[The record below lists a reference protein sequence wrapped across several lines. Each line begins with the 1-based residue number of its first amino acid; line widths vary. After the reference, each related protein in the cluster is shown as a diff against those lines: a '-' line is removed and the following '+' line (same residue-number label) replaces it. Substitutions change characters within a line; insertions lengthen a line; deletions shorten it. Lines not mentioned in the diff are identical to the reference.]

1 MIKLRNIAYAM
12 LILFAVV
19 FILIIGK
26 SLLIPFVLAWILW
39 FVVRQMRK
47 KIDCFSIMRRYVPL
61 WIKNVV
67 SLLFLLFAVNFIVQI
82 VISNISTLLYSYSEY
97 KNNVQMLIQKIEL
110 SFEIQVFSNL
120 SMAFAD
126 FDFSEVFVKIL
137 NISTDL
143 FSSTFMILLYALF
156 IFLEEASMKLKLHKL
171 FPNLESYAKMQ
182 TVIRNIEESV
192 ATYLGLKTLMS
203 LITGVLSFIV
213 LRIVGIDSPLFW
225 AFLIFILNYI
235 PTIGSLVAT
244 LFPAIFCF
252 LQFGD
257 FSHGFI
263 VLGFVG
269 LIQIVVGN
277 IIEPRMMGNAMNVSP
292 LATIISLSFWG
303 AIWGITGM
311 IVSVPIMVV
320 IVIVFSQFEYT
331 KPIAILLSG
340 NGKV

>member
-1 MIKLRNIAYAM
+1 MIKLRNIAYAL
-12 LILFAVV
+12 LILFAIVY
-19 FILIIGK
+19 ILIIGK

-47 KIDCFSIMRRYVPL
+47 KIDSFQIMKTYVPL
-61 WIKNVV
+61 WIKNVF
-67 SLLFLLFAVNFIVQI
+67 SLLVLLFAGNFIVQI
-82 VISNISTLLYSYSEY
+82 VISNISTLSYSYAEY
-97 KNNVQMLIQKIEL
+97 KNNAQMLIYKIEDA
-110 SFEIQVFSNL
+110 FDVQVFNNL
-120 SMAFAD
+120 SMYFAD
-126 FDFSEVFVKIL
+126 FDFSQVFVKVL

-143 FSSTFMILLYALF
+143 FGSTFMILLYALF
-156 IFLEEASMKLKLHKL
+156 IFLEEASMKIKLHKL
-171 FPNLESYAKMQ
+171 FSDAESYIKMH
-182 TVIRNIEESV
+182 TVIQNIEQSV

-203 LITGVLSFIV
+203 VITGVLSFIV
-213 LRIVGIDSPLFW
+213 LRIVGVDSPLFW

-252 LQFGD
+252 FQFGD

-277 IIEPRMMGNAMNVSP
+277 ILEPRMMGNAMNVSP

-303 AIWGITGM
+303 AIWGVTGM